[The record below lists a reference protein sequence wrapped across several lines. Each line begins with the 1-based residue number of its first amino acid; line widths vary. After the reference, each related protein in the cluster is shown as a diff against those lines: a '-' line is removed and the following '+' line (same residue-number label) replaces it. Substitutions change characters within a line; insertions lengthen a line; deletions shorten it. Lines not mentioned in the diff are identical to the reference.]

1 MNSALEPYKTWSDH
15 QHMRSSPLREPAN
28 QYALV
33 NKECVFWLDL
43 LCEVACENEIFMWVF
58 DNEREMQDFLS
69 LRASAKSSSL
79 NKDIWTT
86 YPLQSLKSRVRSRNK
101 KKRKPMKAPQSL
113 HPQAI
118 WHTWTWI
125 SDVGNSQL
133 CCVDLMSMY
142 DLCSNKHQAL
152 YTKPKSVKNFYD
164 FWSSCDTTSLKA
176 IMLLTIRENAYCLL
190 IALEARQTAPRMVKP
205 STCRTRFAMMWQVYE
220 SKIGESWCIMLH
232 MSLHSTTLE

>member
-1 MNSALEPYKTWSDH
+1 MHWSTKNVCSGLICYAKWHVKTKSSCGSLTTREKFKIFCRCDH
-15 QHMRSSPLREPAN
+15 QRKVQALIKTSERRTRSKA
-28 QYALV
+28 V
-33 NKECVFWLDL
+33 
-43 LCEVACENEIFMWVF
+43 
-58 DNEREMQDFLS
+58 
-69 LRASAKSSSL
+69 
-79 NKDIWTT
+79 
-86 YPLQSLKSRVRSRNK
+86 KSRVRSRNK

-176 IMLLTIRENAYCLL
+176 IMLWIIRENAYCLL
-190 IALEARQTAPRMVKP
+190 IALGARQTAPRMVKQ